1 MSRLLYLLIATACF
15 SAPLH
20 AQYVGFN
27 QKEIKELQRLVREG
41 HRDSMAGVRKG
52 RVDKGGMRDM
62 QGDSAATEV
71 AKAYESIKETA
82 TLALAEEPNP
92 IDTIRTEGLLAGNP
106 KKTATQLALRDMN
119 KLYALAL
126 VYRVS
131 GDKRYLEHATEFLL
145 AWARIN
151 HGRGDP
157 IDDTNLDR
165 AIEAYDM
172 LKEQLPKASSDT
184 IKDWL
189 RETARAELGG
199 RYYHPDRPSFYNNW
213 HSHRLKIVGE
223 IAYAIGDTAL
233 QGYTIR
239 ELKTQ
244 LEKNLNP
251 DGSGIDFVSRD
262 ALHYHVYDL
271 EPLLKLAIV
280 LSRATGVD
288 FYNYSSPTGSSIKRS
303 VDWLLPYVNGQ
314 KTHAEFVNSTV
325 DFDRKRAQ
333 NNESAYK
340 AGTLFEP
347 KNGIATLV
355 LAMYFDK
362 GSIRQVRELMIETQ
376 TTQAQAWQTATV
388 ALMRP

>member
-1 MSRLLYLLIATACF
+1 IEKMAT
-15 SAPLH
+15 
-20 AQYVGFN
+20 
-27 QKEIKELQRLVREG
+27 R
-41 HRDSMAGVRKG
+41 
-52 RVDKGGMRDM
+52 
-62 QGDSAATEV
+62 
-71 AKAYESIKETA
+71 
-82 TLALAEEPNP
+82 ALAEEPHP

-106 KKTATQLALRDMN
+106 KKTATQLALQDMN

-126 VYRVS
+126 VYRVT
-131 GDKRYLEHATEFLL
+131 GDKRYLRDAADFLL

-172 LKEQLPKASSDT
+172 LKAELPKAASDS
-184 IKDWL
+184 IKGWL
-189 RETARAELGG
+189 KETAGAELSG
-199 RYYHPDRPSFYNNW
+199 RYYHPDRPGFYNNW

-251 DGSGIDFVSRD
+251 DGSSIDFVSRD

-280 LSRATGVD
+280 LSRATGAD
-288 FYNYSSPTGSSIKRS
+288 LYNYSSPSGSSIKRS

-355 LAMYFDK
+355 LAMYFDVR
-362 GSIRQVRELMIETQ
+362 SVRQVRELMIETQ
-376 TTQAQAWQTATV
+376 TAQAQAWQVATI
-388 ALMRP
+388 ALMQPSPLR

>member
-1 MSRLLYLLIATACF
+1 MNRLLCMIAVTACF
-15 SAPLH
+15 STPLH

-27 QKEIKELQRLVREG
+27 QKEIKELKRITLEREG
-41 HRDSMAGVRKG
+41 RRDSV
-52 RVDKGGMRDM
+52 
-62 QGDSAATEV
+62 AAEV
-71 AKAYESIKETA
+71 AKTYDSIEKVA
-82 TLALAEEPNP
+82 ALALSEEPHP

-106 KKTATQLALRDMN
+106 KKTATQLALGDMN

-126 VYRVS
+126 VYKVGS
-131 GDKRYLEHATEFLL
+131 DKRYLEHATQFLL

-172 LKEQLPKASSDT
+172 LKAQLPKAANDT
-184 IKDWL
+184 IRDWL
-189 RETARAELGG
+189 KETAGAELKG

-239 ELKTQ
+239 ELKIQ

-251 DGSGIDFVSRD
+251 DGSSIDFVSRD

-280 LSRATGVD
+280 LSRATGAD
-288 FYNYSSPTGSSIKRS
+288 FYNYPSPTGSSIKRS

-314 KTHAEFVNSTV
+314 KTHPEFVNSTV

-340 AGTLFEP
+340 AGTQFEP
-347 KNGIATLV
+347 KNGMATLV
-355 LAMYFDK
+355 LATYFDK
-362 GSIRQVRELMIETQ
+362 GSFKQVRELMTETQ
-376 TTQAQAWQTATV
+376 TAKSLAWLAATV
-388 ALMRP
+388 TLMRFNK

>member
-1 MSRLLYLLIATACF
+1 MSRLLYLSIITACF

-20 AQYVGFN
+20 AQYVSFD
-27 QKEIKELQRLVREG
+27 QKEIVAIKKMKAKTHSDDNLY
-41 HRDSMAGVRKG
+41 DSIEKVASGTL
-52 RVDKGGMRDM
+52 
-62 QGDSAATEV
+62 TE
-71 AKAYESIKETA
+71 T
-82 TLALAEEPNP
+82 PHP
-92 IDTIRTEGLLAGNP
+92 IDTIRTEGLLAGDP
-106 KKTATQLALRDMN
+106 KKTATQQALQDMN

-131 GDKRYLEHATEFLL
+131 GDKRYLEHATKFLL

-165 AIEAYDM
+165 AIEAYDL
-172 LKEQLPKASSDT
+172 LKTELPKAAGDS
-184 IKDWL
+184 IRDWL
-189 RETARAELGG
+189 IETAKAELRG
-199 RYYHPDRPSFYNNW
+199 RYYRPGRPGFYNNW

-251 DGSGIDFVSRD
+251 DGSSIDFALRD

-271 EPLLKLAIV
+271 EPLLKLAII
-280 LSRATGVD
+280 LSRATGVNY
-288 FYNYSSPTGSSIKRS
+288 YNYTSRTGSSIKRS
-303 VDWLLPYVNGQ
+303 VDWLLPYVTGQ
-314 KTHAEFVNSTV
+314 KTHGEFVNSTV

-362 GSIRQVRELMIETQ
+362 GSTRQVRELMIATK
-376 TTQAQAWQTATV
+376 TARAQAWQAATV
-388 ALMRP
+388 TLMRFNK

>member
-1 MSRLLYLLIATACF
+1 MSRLLYLLIVTACF

-20 AQYVGFN
+20 AQYVSFN
-27 QKEIKELQRLVREG
+27 QKEIAAIKKMKAKTPGDDNLY
-41 HRDSMAGVRKG
+41 DSIEKV
-52 RVDKGGMRDM
+52 
-62 QGDSAATEV
+62 
-71 AKAYESIKETA
+71 A
-82 TLALAEEPNP
+82 TLTLTEAPNP
-92 IDTIRTEGLLAGNP
+92 IDTIRTEGLLAGDP
-106 KKTATQLALRDMN
+106 KKTTTQQALRDMN

-165 AIEAYDM
+165 AIEAYDL
-172 LKEQLPKASSDT
+172 LKTELPKAAGDS
-184 IKDWL
+184 IRDWL
-189 RETARAELGG
+189 IETAKAELRG

-239 ELKTQ
+239 GLKTQ

-251 DGSGIDFVSRD
+251 DGSSIDFALRD

-288 FYNYSSPTGSSIKRS
+288 FYNYASPTGSSIKRS
-303 VDWLLPYVNGQ
+303 VDWLLPYVSGQ
-314 KTHAEFVNSTV
+314 KAHAEFVNSTV
-325 DFDRKRAQ
+325 DFDKKRAQ

-362 GSIRQVRELMIETQ
+362 ESTRQVRELMIATQ
-376 TTQAQAWQTATV
+376 TARAQAWQAATV
-388 ALMRP
+388 TLMRFNK

>member
-1 MSRLLYLLIATACF
+1 MEKLSCNMRRLLYLLIAATCF

-27 QKEIKELQRLVREG
+27 QKEIADLRHIGTKPHGDGDLY
-41 HRDSMAGVRKG
+41 DSVK
-52 RVDKGGMRDM
+52 K
-62 QGDSAATEV
+62 V
-71 AKAYESIKETA
+71 AD
-82 TLALAEEPNP
+82 LALREEPNP

-131 GDKRYLEHATEFLL
+131 SDKKYLEHAAGFLL

-172 LKEQLPKASSDT
+172 LKAQLPKTASDT
-184 IKDWL
+184 IQAWL
-189 RETARAELGG
+189 RETAMAELSG
-199 RYYHPDRPSFYNNW
+199 RYYHPDRPGFYNNW

-251 DGSGIDFVSRD
+251 DGSSIDFVSRD

-280 LSRATGVD
+280 LSRATRID
-288 FYNYSSPTGSSIKRS
+288 FYNYPSPTGSSIKRS

-347 KNGIATLV
+347 KNGIPTLV
-355 LAMYFDK
+355 LAMYFNE
-362 GSIRQVRELMIETQ
+362 GSFRQVRQLMIETQ
-376 TTQAQAWQTATV
+376 TVQTQAWQAATV
-388 ALMRP
+388 TLMRFNK

>member
-1 MSRLLYLLIATACF
+1 MEEVYCNMSRPSCLLIVTACLILTACF
-15 SAPLH
+15 PALLH
-20 AQYVGFN
+20 AQYVSFN
-27 QKEIKELQRLVREG
+27 QKEIKELKRLVHEG
-41 HRDSMAGVRKG
+41 RRDSV
-52 RVDKGGMRDM
+52 
-62 QGDSAATEV
+62 AAEI
-71 AKAYESIKETA
+71 AKAYESITETA
-82 TLALAEEPNP
+82 ALALAEAPHP
-92 IDTIRTEGLLAGNP
+92 IDTIRTEGLLSGDP
-106 KKTATQLALRDMN
+106 KKTATQQALRDMN

-131 GDKRYLEHATEFLL
+131 GDKRYLEHAAGFLL

-165 AIEAYDM
+165 AIEAYDL
-172 LKEQLPKASSDT
+172 LKTELSKVAGDS
-184 IKDWL
+184 IRDWL
-189 RETARAELGG
+189 RETAKAELRG
-199 RYYHPDRPSFYNNW
+199 RYYHPDRSSFYNNW

-223 IAYAIGDTAL
+223 IAYSIGDTAL

-251 DGSGIDFVSRD
+251 DGSSVDFALRD

-288 FYNYSSPTGSSIKRS
+288 YYNYSSPTGSSIKKS

-355 LAMYFDK
+355 LAMYFDE
-362 GSIRQVRELMIETQ
+362 GSVRQVRELMMATQ
-376 TTQAQAWQTATV
+376 TAEAQAWQAATV
-388 ALMRP
+388 TLMRP